1 MNYLYALILG
11 IPLGVIVGLL
21 FQHMAQRLITFKC
34 NQRHRQIPNID
45 MGTKFRVVMVLVFMF
60 LFSVIFL
67 GMNIVPAIIACVI
80 MTIAVT
86 CTYVD
91 SKLRIIPNEAVLA
104 LLVLGIAFRVSK
116 DGFSSLLGSLG
127 ALAIII
133 AVFGGCAV
141 FMKIKK
147 GTPGVGAGDL
157 KMAMVM
163 AISVGFPGVLYSL
176 GALAVSMIIY
186 CFVGIQT
193 RMMRMDSYFP
203 MCLHLTVG
211 LYAGLIASF
220 LSALFLLL
228 GMSGG

>member
-1 MNYLYALILG
+1 MNYFYALIIG

-21 FQHMAQRLITFKC
+21 FQHMVQRLITYKC
-34 NQRHRQIPNID
+34 NQRHRQVPDID
-45 MGTKFRVVMVLVFMF
+45 MGTKFRVVMALVFM
-60 LFSVIFL
+60 LMFSVLFL

-91 SKLRIIPNEAVLA
+91 SKLRIIPNEAILA
-104 LLVLGIAFRVSK
+104 FLVLGIAFRISK
-116 DGFSSLLGSLG
+116 DGFRSLLGSLV

-133 AVFGGCAV
+133 AVFGGCAI
-141 FMKIKK
+141 FLKIKK

-176 GALAVSMIIY
+176 GALAASMVIY
-186 CFVGIQT
+186 CLAGIWT
-193 RMMRMDSYFP
+193 RMLRMDSYFP
-203 MCLHLTVG
+203 MCLHLSVG
-211 LYAGLIASF
+211 LFAGLIASE
-220 LSALFLLL
+220 LSLLFQ
-228 GMSGG
+228 MF